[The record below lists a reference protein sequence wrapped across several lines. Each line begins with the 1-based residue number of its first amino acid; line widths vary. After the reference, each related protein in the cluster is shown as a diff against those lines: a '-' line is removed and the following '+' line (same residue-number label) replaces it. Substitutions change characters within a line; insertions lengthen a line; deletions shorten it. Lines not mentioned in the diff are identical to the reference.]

1 MALFGKKPIYKCK
14 SLEKYKIDTYELSQC
29 QMVGETA
36 AYNIYSYK
44 ADSTSS
50 TYLLRQEKANLKKI
64 VYLGQ
69 AKKNMC
75 IYYDKIFAID
85 RINYTSRTYHPLYC
99 TDIATGDKIELDVL
113 SDKGCYIA
121 MHWHCQDC
129 VETMNICNDAVVL
142 DVTRYKES
150 SHYEEELKY
159 RVYIRREGN
168 SLTKE
173 YRY

>member
-1 MALFGKKPIYKCK
+1 
-14 SLEKYKIDTYELSQC
+14 
-29 QMVGETA
+29 
-36 AYNIYSYK
+36 
-44 ADSTSS
+44 
-50 TYLLRQEKANLKKI
+50 
-64 VYLGQ
+64 
-69 AKKNMC
+69 MC

>member
-1 MALFGKKPIYKCK
+1 MGLFGQKPIYKCK
-14 SLEKYKIDTYELSQC
+14 ILERFKIDPYVLSQC
-29 QMVGETA
+29 PLVGETPI
-36 AYNIYSYK
+36 YRIYSYK

-50 TYLLRQEKANLKKI
+50 TYLLRQEKVNPKKT
-64 VYLGQ
+64 VYLGH
-69 AKKNMC
+69 AKRNMC

-99 TDIATGDKIELDVL
+99 TDISTGDKHELDVL

-129 VETMNICNDAVVL
+129 VEAMNVYDEAVVL

-150 SHYEEELKY
+150 SHYEEEMKY
-159 RVYIRREGN
+159 QVIIRREEN